1 MQLRFPARLIR
12 LACLALATSF
22 AWPAQADMF
31 TSLGNV
37 FGREQDRIKTWAR
50 NPDDVFHWGDWDSI
64 QALPRERDSEANQHP
79 ARLSVAEV
87 TAALASVR
95 VDRRGSRVELFSPD
109 ERERLAWAITLGLA
123 AITPDQDLVFLIT
136 GRHTDVGPFS
146 QKLSTTGRVFVSGGR
161 LQLIIGSAL
170 TDALLNVPPGGRPRQ
185 AILSASRATPSA
197 QARLVDDGR
206 LVRAD
211 WIAFAPP
218 SEPSPVARP
227 QLVEAPAAPIAPAVP
242 VPADRLATLERLH
255 DQGLISDAEYKAK
268 RKEAQV
274 R

>member
-1 MQLRFPARLIR
+1 MVGARSMV
-12 LACLALATSF
+12 CT
-22 AWPAQADMF
+22 
-31 TSLGNV
+31 
-37 FGREQDRIKTWAR
+37 
-50 NPDDVFHWGDWDSI
+50 
-64 QALPRERDSEANQHP
+64 
-79 ARLSVAEV
+79 
-87 TAALASVR
+87 
-95 VDRRGSRVELFSPD
+95 
-109 ERERLAWAITLGLA
+109 
-123 AITPDQDLVFLIT
+123 
-136 GRHTDVGPFS
+136 
-146 QKLSTTGRVFVSGGR
+146 
-161 LQLIIGSAL
+161 
-170 TDALLNVPPGGRPRQ
+170 
-185 AILSASRATPSA
+185 SASRATPSA

-255 DQGLISDAEYKAK
+255 DQGLISDAEYQAK